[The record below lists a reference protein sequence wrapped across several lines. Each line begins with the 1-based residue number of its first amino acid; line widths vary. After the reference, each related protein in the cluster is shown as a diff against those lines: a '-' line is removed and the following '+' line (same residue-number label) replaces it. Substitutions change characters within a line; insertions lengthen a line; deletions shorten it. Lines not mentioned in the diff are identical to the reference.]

1 MKRSSIAA
9 CLSATV
15 LAMTVAACGSLSQ
28 ARGVAAP
35 KNCKPTYDVSTL
47 NKGVLKVA
55 GPDYPPLFTYEN
67 GKVGGVD
74 GAFLKWFA
82 DKACLGIDVQVLPAS
97 GVIESV
103 RGQRA
108 DVAAGGWYVTG
119 DRAKVVGQTN
129 PFYADPPVLVAKK
142 PSASLN
148 DYAKSTIGT
157 TQGYLWVSDL
167 QKFAGDRA
175 RLYQSPDAVFADVS
189 NGRVNVGLMAVAEA
203 SFRLGNHPGS
213 GLSYKIAQ
221 PNPAIRATEQPPVTN
236 IPYVKGNQKM
246 GEALNKAMADFR
258 NSGQLAAALKAAG
271 IDPSAANP
279 KVS

>member
-1 MKRSSIAA
+1 MKRSSITA
-9 CLSATV
+9 CLGAAAFVMTAT
-15 LAMTVAACGSLSQ
+15 ACGSMSQ
-28 ARGVAAP
+28 ARDTAAP
-35 KNCKPTYDVSTL
+35 KNCKPAYDASTL
-47 NKGVLKVA
+47 DKGVLKVV
-55 GPDYPPLFTYEN
+55 GPDYPPLFTYQN

-82 DKACLGIDVQVLPAS
+82 DKACLGLDVQILPAS

-103 RGQRA
+103 RGHRA
-108 DVAAGGWYVTG
+108 DVAAGGWYVTA

-129 PFYADPPVLVAKK
+129 PFYMDPPVLVAKN

-148 DYAKSTIGT
+148 DYAKSTIAT

-167 QKFAGDRA
+167 QKFAGSRA
-175 RLYQSPDAVFADVS
+175 KLYQSPDAVFADVR
-189 NGRVNVGLMAVAEA
+189 NGRVDVGLMAVAEA
-203 SFRLGNHPGS
+203 SFRITSNPTS
-213 GLSYKIAQ
+213 GLSYKIVQ

-236 IPYVKGNQKM
+236 IPYVRDNQKM
-246 GEALNKAMADFR
+246 GAALDQAMADFR